1 MAYRRS
7 AKSRYAA
14 AKRRS
19 KRLGGVTGSIHYR
32 RSRGRKRTY
41 RKKTSRKMILNVSS
55 TKKRDTM
62 INFSNITATSQIGG
76 TAYSTSPAVITGGY
90 TTFNPIVWCAT
101 GRDNTIAT
109 GGTPGNKYYQATRT
123 ATTCFMRGLA
133 ENVEIQVSDGLP
145 WQWRRICFTYKG
157 INDLLPGLSTA
168 PAFRVSLETSNG
180 WVRTVN
186 ALPNNAYRDSLEGVM
201 FRGVKGVDFN
211 EPLTAPLDPTRI
223 TVKYDKTR
231 TISSGNE
238 DGCIRKYKFW
248 HGMNKNL
255 VYADDESGGTETTGN
270 FSVQSKAGMGDYII
284 VDYFLPRAGS
294 TSSNQLIFNPTA
306 SLYWHE
312 K

>member
-1 MAYRRS
+1 MAYSRAKSHNLRGSSRYGKKKRGGVRRRS
-7 AKSRYAA
+7 Y
-14 AKRRS
+14 
-19 KRLGGVTGSIHYR
+19 
-32 RSRGRKRTY
+32 GRKRTY
-41 RKKTSRKMILNVSS
+41 RKKTSRKMILNMTA

-76 TAYSTSPAVITGGY
+76 TAYSTQPAVITGGY
-90 TTFNPIVWCAT
+90 VTFNPIVWCAT
-101 GRDNTIAT
+101 ARDNSTAV
-109 GGTPGNKYYQATRT
+109 GVGNAGNKFYQATRT
-123 ATTCFMRGLA
+123 ATTCFMRGLS
-133 ENVEIQVSDGLP
+133 ETVEIQVSDGLP

-157 INDLLPGLSTA
+157 VNDLLPGLTTA
-168 PAFRVSLETSNG
+168 PAFRLALETSNG

-186 ALPNNAYRDSLEGVM
+186 ALPNNAYRDALEGVM

-223 TVKYDKTR
+223 TVKYDRTR
-231 TISSGNE
+231 TISSGND

-255 VYADDESGGTETTGN
+255 VYADDESGGCESTGYY
-270 FSVQSKAGMGDYII
+270 SVQSKAGMGDFIV

-294 TSSNQLIFNPTA
+294 TSTNQLIFNPTA

>member
-1 MAYRRS
+1 
-7 AKSRYAA
+7 
-14 AKRRS
+14 
-19 KRLGGVTGSIHYR
+19 
-32 RSRGRKRTY
+32 
-41 RKKTSRKMILNVSS
+41 MILNVSS

-76 TAYSTSPAVITGGY
+76 TLYTTNPAIITGGY

-101 GRDNTIAT
+101 ARDNTIQN
-109 GGTPGNKYYQATRT
+109 GGGNPGNKFYQATRT

-133 ENVEIQVSDGLP
+133 ENIEIQVSDGLP

-157 INDLLPGLSTA
+157 ILNLLPTLTTA
-168 PAFRVSLETSNG
+168 PVFSLAQETSSG

-186 ALPNNAYRDSLEGVM
+186 QLPNNTYRDSFESLI
-201 FRGVKGVDFN
+201 FRGSKGIDFN
-211 EPLTAPLDPTRI
+211 EPLTAPLDTSRI

-231 TISSGNE
+231 TIASGNE

-255 VYADDESGGTETTGN
+255 VYADDESGGTENVGS
-270 FSVQSKAGMGDYII
+270 FSVQSKAGMGDYVV
-284 VDYFLPRAGS
+284 VDYFLPRSGS

>member
-1 MAYRRS
+1 MRTRARRTRRS
-7 AKSRYAA
+7 FA
-14 AKRRS
+14 RS
-19 KRLGGVTGSIHYR
+19 KRPR
-32 RSRGRKRTY
+32 RSYLPSRRRSGGKKRTY
-41 RKKTSRKMILNVSS
+41 RKKGSRKMILNMTS

-62 INFSNITATSQIGG
+62 INYTNVTGTSQIGG
-76 TAYSTSPAVITGGY
+76 TAYSTSPAIITGGY
-90 TTFNPIVWCAT
+90 TTFNPFVWVAT
-101 GRDNTIAT
+101 ARDNTTANS
-109 GGTPGNKYYQATRT
+109 GGAGLKFFQSTRT

-133 ENVEIQVSDGLP
+133 ESIEIQVSDGLP

-157 INDLLPGLSTA
+157 IADLIPSVTTA
-168 PAFRVSLETSNG
+168 PAFSLSQETSSG

-186 ALPNNAYRDSLEGVM
+186 ALPNNTYRDNFEAVI
-201 FRGVKGVDFN
+201 FRGSKGVDFS

-231 TISSGNE
+231 TIASGNE

-255 VYADDESGGTETTGN
+255 VYADDESGGVENVGY
-270 FSVQSKAGMGDYII
+270 FSTQSKAGMGDYVV
-284 VDYFLPRAGS
+284 VDYFLPRTGS
-294 TSSNQLIFNPTA
+294 TSANKLSFNATA